1 MPTASSHTR
10 PSPLVTARHETAPL
24 TPESEAR
31 SDGIE
36 LLDHRSRAHA
46 IPRDQAPAG
55 HYLELDDALGDS
67 YLLPLDRSVVHIGR
81 AIAADLRF
89 EEARVSRRHA
99 ILVRHG
105 SNARVLDD
113 RSTTGTYVNG
123 IRVITQDLH
132 PGDVVRIGPIVMT
145 YTVIR

>member
-1 MPTASSHTR
+1 MPTAS
-10 PSPLVTARHETAPL
+10 PLNPLVTARHETAPL
-24 TPESEAR
+24 TTDTEAR
-31 SDGIE
+31 TDGLE
-36 LLDHRSRAHA
+36 LLDHRSRARA
-46 IPRDQAPAG
+46 IHRDQAPAG
-55 HYLELDDALGDS
+55 HYLELSDALGDA
-67 YLLPLDRSVVHIGR
+67 YVLPIDRSVVHIGR

-113 RSTTGTYVNG
+113 RSSTGTFVNG
-123 IRVITQDLH
+123 RRIVSSDLH
-132 PGDVVRIGPIVMT
+132 AGDVVRIGPIVMT